1 MLFVLQGYS
10 STFKR
15 KRTVEDFNKFCT
27 FVLAYAGYIP
37 YPQEVSMIMSQL
49 CNWEAIVVKMLL
61 TVLVHLIESA
71 VSVAGWSGLAFL
83 KIAQRSDTSTSRGS
97 YPWQWCSTGCSWDFF
112 FLVARLL
119 WDALLLMLLFDPQKW
134 WRLLCH
140 GRWEYIPPLQ
150 KNLSPP
156 SQGKRATPVSSIL
169 IPDLVSKCHS
179 SQQQCVCIHKHFSFR
194 SSL

>member
-1 MLFVLQGYS
+1 MSLLMLFLLQGYS

-37 YPQEVSMIMSQL
+37 YPQEVSIILSL
-49 CNWEAIVVKMLL
+49 WCNWEEIVIKMLL
-61 TVLVHLIESA
+61 TVLVRLIESA
-71 VSVAGWSGLAFL
+71 SGWSSLALL
-83 KIAQRSDTSTSRGS
+83 KIALTLQPPKVPILGS
-97 YPWQWCSTGCSWDFF
+97 VVALGVHGNFVFF
-112 FLVARLL
+112 FLVACLL
-119 WDALLLMLLFDPQKW
+119 WAGLLLTLLFDPQKW
-134 WRLLCH
+134 WWLLCH
-140 GRWEYIPPLQ
+140 GRWETSPLQ